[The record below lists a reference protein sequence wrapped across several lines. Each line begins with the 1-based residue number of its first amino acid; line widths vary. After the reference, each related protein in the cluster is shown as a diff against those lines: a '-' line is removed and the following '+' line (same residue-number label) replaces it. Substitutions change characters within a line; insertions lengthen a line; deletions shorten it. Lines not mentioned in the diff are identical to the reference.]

1 MNYFHS
7 ILLIIG
13 IITIA
18 IFSQSDTLQN
28 VEARSISSF
37 DWKIDE
43 KYHREGFVDF
53 IVTKDSHNSLPV
65 TVRSIS
71 DKPITLT
78 LHTTSNFDQMG
89 KAKLPRGIDAFFEPT
104 EFRLE
109 PNQSKQVELIINVD
123 KNSPA
128 NLYDLQI
135 VGTWKEEGKIPDFMG
150 SSIRLH
156 VGRDFGT
163 QKIPVNML
171 SSPLKI
177 WKESR
182 NEDNFTINGIQ
193 CRNDYVLVIRSSNGN
208 PTCVTL
214 DTKIELT
221 IRGWADD
228 DRILLGCIG
237 ERVQKCYPEDKED
250 YRKAL
255 QHYYY
260 ESESE
265 DNGTLSE
272 SDYDPHSPRCGS
284 GVVPYIPKN
293 WQATGKHPSD
303 ETWEALG
310 NYLMKQEFYKELQQR
325 NIVFE
330 PACFGVYTGFAEES
344 YPPRFAMCSIVTA
357 SNGTNIYLEGTIREF
372 DVTFFDIDN
381 KILYQCDDDHFGCL
395 CVIENEN

>member
-1 MNYFHS
+1 MKYFMIFL
-7 ILLIIG
+7 ILIG
-13 IITIA
+13 FSGTLFATDNQIVHVEHYQPDVELLPDNTVQYGESFTIHAWLPIYDDKPEELQYFVDVLDSENNQVDSTLWFAKEDFVYEFDTTHPAYHITKGGTYFIKIEKA
-18 IFSQSDTLQN
+18 DQLQRTGSFYKTLEFKINFPQDNLAPLKQFKSGIKFHN
-28 VEARSISSF
+28 VECNDGLVLAQRGNSERS
-37 DWKIDE
+37 
-43 KYHREGFVDF
+43 
-53 IVTKDSHNSLPV
+53 
-65 TVRSIS
+65 
-71 DKPITLT
+71 
-78 LHTTSNFDQMG
+78 
-89 KAKLPRGIDAFFEPT
+89 A
-104 EFRLE
+104 
-109 PNQSKQVELIINVD
+109 
-123 KNSPA
+123 
-128 NLYDLQI
+128 
-135 VGTWKEEGKIPDFMG
+135 
-150 SSIRLH
+150 
-156 VGRDFGT
+156 
-163 QKIPVNML
+163 
-171 SSPLKI
+171 
-177 WKESR
+177 
-182 NEDNFTINGIQ
+182 
-193 CRNDYVLVIRSSNGN
+193 
-208 PTCVTL
+208 CVTL

-228 DRILLGCIG
+228 DRLLLGCIG
-237 ERVQKCYPEDKED
+237 ERVQKCYPEDKDE
-250 YRKAL
+250 YRKKL
-255 QHYYY
+255 KNYYY
-260 ESESE
+260 GSELESESE
-265 DNGTLSE
+265 DDGILSE